1 MGGCVRHEAPR
12 PAAVAGGFLD
22 LILRASGS
30 PGLGRSRRRQPPAA
44 DPRADLARAL
54 EAERREREACFRAF
68 AGLDPPGLAGGGGFA
83 RRIESAEARLEARAV
98 VPGAACE
105 AVSLVEPLEEGRRW
119 AFLVLD
125 SGGGGAGPF
134 VVQAATTLFLD
145 RARSAKEKGAA
156 FDAEGFLASLEAFLA
171 LGREVAA
178 LATGMAGSYEAASGR
193 LSLLPFG
200 LDRLALSWGG
210 GKAQALELPASMPAN
225 AYPGAAPP
233 FGPERRR
240 FELRLEPGDSVLAYA
255 GESPRWRKD
264 AARLL
269 ATIIHGGEVWIPAD
283 GSRSLCLFFDPRR
296 GNGSTPALLAA
307 AALAL
312 PCLLDADW
320 IREPAGRE
328 SGRSLRI
335 DGDLARAMASIAPSF
350 QGAGGFRVS
359 REASPFL
366 EFRAESIRPRRID
379 SALLSIE
386 RAMPAVEVASAT
398 RR

>member
-12 PAAVAGGFLD
+12 PAAAAGGFLD

-30 PGLGRSRRRQPPAA
+30 PGLGRTRRALAPAT

-83 RRIESAEARLEARAV
+83 RSIESAEARLEARAV
-98 VPGAACE
+98 VSGTACE

-125 SGGGGAGPF
+125 SGGGGAGPL

-145 RARSAKEKGAA
+145 RVRGAKEEGTA
-156 FDAEGFLASLEAFLA
+156 FDAEAFLASLEAFLA
-171 LGREVAA
+171 RGREAAA

-210 GKAQALELPASMPAN
+210 GKAQVLELPASMPAN

-233 FGPERRR
+233 FGPDRRR

-264 AARLL
+264 AATLL
-269 ATIIHGGEVWIPAD
+269 AAIIHGGEVWMPAER
-283 GSRSLCLFFDPRR
+283 SRSLCLFFDPRR
-296 GNGSTPALLAA
+296 VNGSSPALLAA

-312 PCLLDADW
+312 PCLVDADW
-320 IREPAGRE
+320 IKEPAGRD
-328 SGRSLRI
+328 SGRRLRI
-335 DGDLARAMASIAPSF
+335 DRELAAAIASIAPSF
-350 QGAGGFRVS
+350 RGTTGFRGS

-386 RAMPAVEVASAT
+386 RALPAADFDSAT

>member
-1 MGGCVRHEAPR
+1 MGGCVKHEAPR
-12 PAAVAGGFLD
+12 RAEASAGFLGR
-22 LILRASGS
+22 LLRAAG
-30 PGLGRSRRRQPPAA
+30 PRGLGRSRRDFPAA
-44 DPRADLARAL
+44 AKTRAAQEFWL

-98 VPGAACE
+98 VPGKACE

-145 RARSAKEKGAA
+145 RARSAKEEGAA

-171 LGREVAA
+171 RGREAAA

-255 GESPRWRKD
+255 GESTRWRKD

-269 ATIIHGGEVWIPAD
+269 AAIIHGGEVWLPAD
-283 GSRSLCLFFDPRR
+283 GARSLCLFFDPRR
-296 GNGSTPALLAA
+296 TAGAPPALLAA
-307 AALAL
+307 AALSL

-320 IREPAGRE
+320 IEEPAGRDA
-328 SGRSLRI
+328 GRRLRL
-335 DGDLARAMASIAPSF
+335 DRELAAAIASIAPSF
-350 QGAGGFRVS
+350 RGAAGIRGL
-359 REASPFL
+359 RETSPFL

-386 RAMPAVEVASAT
+386 RT
-398 RR
+398 KNHG